1 MEEWRYYFYIFHWLH
16 YGRSSSFHQFDDFQI
31 LESIYSYQLY
41 APVSLPEAPIYHPIP
56 FSPAK
61 ALHD

>member
-1 MEEWRYYFYIFHWLH
+1 MEEWRYYFCNFHWLH
-16 YGRSSSFHQFDDFQI
+16 YDRSSSFHQFYDFQI
-31 LESIYSYQLY
+31 LESIHSYQLY
-41 APVSLPEAPIYHPIP
+41 APVSLPVAPIYRPIS